1 MCDREHFDTL
11 CDRVGRLEDEAIRHH
26 AKVDEQIRTLF
37 AACRENADTAKTMLR
52 TLVWTVVLIAVL
64 GALGLLYGAVGGDG
78 FNAVTRATREA
89 GR

>member
-11 CDRVGRLEDEAIRHH
+11 RDRVDRLEDDVNVYH
-26 AKVDEQIRTLF
+26 ARTDEQIRTLF
-37 AACRENADTAKTMLR
+37 AACRENADTAKTLLR

-78 FNAVTRATREA
+78 FNAVTRAAQEA
-89 GR
+89 RR